1 MCPRAEQ
8 METEFITAEQ
18 RRAWGKWAKQCQTW
32 WSCSLTWR
40 LWVYQLCHFTVP
52 SSYFEGLATVTT
64 FRQLK
69 HLWEH
74 KTTALLWRF
83 GKTSRSTLTSTRSR
97 WGACLH
103 ADTTNS
109 QRLINRATTRGT
121 WLVCLLLQDNIFV
134 HVLTESNFGK
144 NTVLTAV
151 WTKEKHIYLLEGHVL
166 QSRLWTVGDR
176 PLKAIYTPT
185 HTHLFTQHFIIF
197 SKVL

>member
-74 KTTALLWRF
+74 KTTVLLWRF

-134 HVLTESNFGK
+134 HVLTLGK
-144 NTVLTAV
+144 TRSWHLYGPKKN
-151 WTKEKHIYLLEGHVL
+151 IY
-166 QSRLWTVGDR
+166 
-176 PLKAIYTPT
+176 IY
-185 HTHLFTQHFIIF
+185 
-197 SKVL
+197 

>member
-32 WSCSLTWR
+32 WSCCLLTHMEA
-40 LWVYQLCHFTVP
+40 V
-52 SSYFEGLATVTT
+52 GLSAVS
-64 FRQLK
+64 FYCSIVLF
-69 HLWEH
+69 
-74 KTTALLWRF
+74 WRF
-83 GKTSRSTLTSTRSR
+83 SHCDHIRTTQTSLRAQDNSSALEICWTSRSTLTSTRSR

-134 HVLTESNFGK
+134 HVPTDWVYL
-144 NTVLTAV
+144 
-151 WTKEKHIYLLEGHVL
+151 WEKHGPDICMD
-166 QSRLWTVGDR
+166 QRKT
-176 PLKAIYTPT
+176 
-185 HTHLFTQHFIIF
+185 
-197 SKVL
+197 